1 TAKMAIERENYTKL
15 LTTIDKVDN
24 LTSRMGRIIS
34 SLKSFSKK
42 QSAGNAL
49 VNVDVQ
55 ESISQAMMIVES
67 RAKMQQT
74 VINNLVPS
82 GLFAF
87 ADQVQLEQVLVNLLV
102 NSCDAVA
109 RNQHRSIDIILLSQD
124 SESIKLAVSD
134 SGSGFGE
141 DIIKK
146 LFIPFTTTKDV
157 GLGLGL
163 SICRSIMT
171 RLNGDIFLASN
182 LNHGA
187 MVVLELKHYVN
198 E

>member
-1 TAKMAIERENYTKL
+1 
-15 LTTIDKVDN
+15 
-24 LTSRMGRIIS
+24 
-34 SLKSFSKK
+34 
-42 QSAGNAL
+42 
-49 VNVDVQ
+49 
-55 ESISQAMMIVES
+55 MIVES

>member
-1 TAKMAIERENYTKL
+1 M
-15 LTTIDKVDN
+15 
-24 LTSRMGRIIS
+24 
-34 SLKSFSKK
+34 
-42 QSAGNAL
+42 
-49 VNVDVQ
+49 
-55 ESISQAMMIVES
+55 
-67 RAKMQQT
+67 
-74 VINNLVPS
+74 
-82 GLFAF
+82 
-87 ADQVQLEQVLVNLLV
+87 VNLLV

-109 RNQHRSIDIILLSQD
+109 RNQHRTIDIILLSQD
-124 SESIKLAVSD
+124 SVSIKLAVSD
-134 SGSGFGE
+134 SGFGE

-187 MVVLELKHYVN
+187 MVVLELKHYVS

>member
-1 TAKMAIERENYTKL
+1 
-15 LTTIDKVDN
+15 
-24 LTSRMGRIIS
+24 
-34 SLKSFSKK
+34 
-42 QSAGNAL
+42 
-49 VNVDVQ
+49 
-55 ESISQAMMIVES
+55 MIVES
-67 RAKMQQT
+67 RAKMQKT
-74 VINNLVPS
+74 VINNLVPP
-82 GLFAF
+82 GLFAL
-87 ADQVQLEQVLVNLLV
+87 ADQVQLEQILVNLLV

-109 RNQHRSIDIILLSQD
+109 RNQHRTIDIILLSQD
-124 SESIKLAVSD
+124 SVSIKLAVSD

-187 MVVLELKHYVN
+187 MVVLELKHYVS